1 MTPTHDTAAAL
12 EAAIRTFGVCA
23 YSPSEPSDPYGIA
36 GAHIWIEIED
46 YAAPLK
52 AAITAHVEAEVARRL
67 AAAPDVEAAIV
78 RHDDDTYWRGYR
90 HGGGKVPPDW
100 EDVPR
105 DDHALRVAIA
115 ADRARAVEAV
125 GRVDVRLLRDALRY
139 VTAWGCVP
147 GGSEEWKARNQDRV
161 EDELR
166 AAIRRGLDGG
176 DVPAR
181 PTSDEA
187 RRLVDALEEA
197 AQRRWMC
204 NDEDGPAAVALLR
217 RLAADCDAARAALL
231 RALGVEA

>member
-1 MTPTHDTAAAL
+1 MTPTHDTSAAL
-12 EAAIRTFGVCA
+12 EAAIDAIACRRCDHD
-23 YSPSEPSDPYGIA
+23 DPIGSTDRSA
-36 GAHIWIEIED
+36 LHR
-46 YAAPLK
+46 
-52 AAITAHVEAEVARRL
+52 AITAHVEAEVARRL

-115 ADRARAVEAV
+115 ADKARAVEAV